1 MTGKNQHQDQHDQQG
16 KQQQYVWKTSHC
28 KMLQIRWNSATK
40 PLKWQLPAPKMCRF
54 HENDAKTMNK
64 KRLEVKNA
72 ANTGEIAASRFK
84 MLQV

>member
-40 PLKWQLPAPKMCRF
+40 PLK
-54 HENDAKTMNK
+54 
-64 KRLEVKNA
+64 
-72 ANTGEIAASRFK
+72 
-84 MLQV
+84 